1 MLESMWVWTL
11 ATGLISLILYLLGT
25 WTQDH
30 FSKKN
35 VPHLKPVPFF
45 GNVGPL
51 ALRMVSFPEFVL
63 DLYNRF
69 KGHKYGGV
77 YEFFNPVFV
86 LRDPELIKMVTVKDF
101 EHFLDRRS
109 PLSEEAEPLFGKGL
123 FNLKGQRWKDMRS
136 TLSPAFTSS
145 KMKSMFVLI
154 TECGKQL
161 TDFLEK
167 CINDKNMTIEG
178 CKIEREGNIL
188 AVEMKDLFT
197 RYTNDVIATSAFGIS
212 CDSLNNPRNEFY
224 ETGRYVTNFS
234 GIRAIIFL
242 GYFFSPKLMK
252 LLNMKLMSKT
262 LANFFR
268 SLVHNTI
275 STREEKGIVRPDMIH
290 LLMQAKKGTL
300 QGEDNGT
307 TNGKITKPK
316 WEDDDIT
323 AQVVQFL
330 LAGFD
335 TAATLLYFASH
346 LLAMHPDIQSRLQD
360 EIDQTLKE
368 DRGKLTYEAV
378 HGMKYLDMVVSET
391 LRLYP
396 PAVLVDRR
404 CVKQYTL
411 PAEPQCT
418 LNPGDCVY
426 IPIYALHH
434 DPDYFPDPEKF
445 DPERFSDENKG
456 NIKTCTYLPFGSG
469 PRNCIGSRFALMEA
483 KIALVQLLSRFN
495 LKVVPKTPIPIK
507 ITKKGLNMTVDGGF
521 WLGLEQRVKNSTTY
535 QTG

>member
-1 MLESMWVWTL
+1 MLESLWVWTL
-11 ATGLISLILYLLGT
+11 ATGLISIIGYLLGT
-25 WTQDH
+25 WTHDH

-45 GNVGPL
+45 GNMGSV
-51 ALRMVSFPEFVL
+51 AFRIVSLPESLV
-63 DLYNRF
+63 DWYNRL

-77 YEFFNPVFV
+77 YEFLNPIIL

-101 EHFLDRRS
+101 EHFVDRGVRI
-109 PLSEEAEPLFGKGL
+109 SEEVEPLFGKGL
-123 FNLKGQRWKDMRS
+123 FSLKGQRWKDMRS

-145 KMKSMFVLI
+145 KMKNMFVLI

-212 CDSLNNPRNEFY
+212 CDSLNHPGNEFY
-224 ETGRYVTNFS
+224 VLGRDFTNFS
-234 GIRAIIFL
+234 GIRAMKLF
-242 GYFFSPKLMK
+242 GYMFSPKVMK
-252 LLNMKLMSKT
+252 LLRIKL
-262 LANFFR
+262 LPDFVANFFR
-268 SLVHNTI
+268 SLVHGTM

-300 QGEDNGT
+300 QGDDNV
-307 TNGKITKPK
+307 TNNSKITKPK

-323 AQVVQFL
+323 AQVALFF

-335 TAATLLYFASH
+335 TASSLLSFASQ

-360 EIDQTLKE
+360 EIDQTLKV
-368 DRGKLTYEAV
+368 DGGNLTYEAV

-391 LRLYP
+391 LRIYP
-396 PAVLVDRR
+396 PIGILERR
-404 CVKQYTL
+404 CVQTYTL
-411 PAEPQCT
+411 PAEPHYT
-418 LNPGDCVY
+418 LNPGDFVY
-426 IPIYALHH
+426 IPVYALHH

-456 NIKTCTYLPFGSG
+456 SIKACTYLPFGSG

-495 LKVVPKTPIPIK
+495 LKVVPKTAIPIK
-507 ITKKGLNMTVDGGF
+507 ITKGSFNMTIDGGF
-521 WLGLEQRVKNSTTY
+521 WIGLEQRVKSET
-535 QTG
+535 Q

>member
-1 MLESMWVWTL
+1 MLESLWVWTL
-11 ATGLISLILYLLGT
+11 ATGLISIIVYLLGT
-25 WTQDH
+25 WTHDH

-45 GNVGPL
+45 GNMGPV
-51 ALRMVSFPEFVL
+51 ALRTASFPEILV
-63 DLYNRF
+63 DWYNRLN
-69 KGHKYGGV
+69 GHKYGGV
-77 YEFFNPVFV
+77 YEFLNPIIL
-86 LRDPELIKMVTVKDF
+86 LRDPELIKMMTVKDF
-101 EHFLDRRS
+101 EHFLDRGV
-109 PLSEEAEPLFGKGL
+109 PISEEDEPLFGKGL
-123 FNLKGQRWKDMRS
+123 FSLKGQRWKDMRS

-145 KMKSMFVLI
+145 KMKNMFVLI
-154 TECGKQL
+154 KECGKQL

-167 CINDKNMTIEG
+167 CIKDRNMTIEG

-188 AVEMKDLFT
+188 AVEMKDFFT

-212 CDSLNNPRNEFY
+212 CDSLSHPGNEFY
-224 ETGRYVTNFS
+224 LLGRDVTDFS
-234 GIRAIIFL
+234 GLRAMKLF
-242 GYFFSPKLMK
+242 GYMFSPKLMK
-252 LLNMKLMSKT
+252 LLRIKFLPDSV
-262 LANFFR
+262 ANFFR
-268 SLVHNTI
+268 SLVHSTM

-300 QGEDNGT
+300 QGDDNGT
-307 TNGKITKPK
+307 NNGKNTKPK

-360 EIDQTLKE
+360 EIDQTLKV
-368 DRGKLTYEAV
+368 DGGNLTYEAV

-396 PAVLVDRR
+396 SVVMVDRR
-404 CVKQYTL
+404 CVKTYTL
-411 PAEPQCT
+411 PAEPHCT
-418 LNPGDCVY
+418 LKPGDSVY

-456 NIKTCTYLPFGSG
+456 NIKACTYLPFGSG

-483 KIALVQLLSRFN
+483 KIALVQLLSHFN
-495 LKVVPKTPIPIK
+495 LKVVPKTAIPIK
-507 ITKKGLNMTVDGGF
+507 ITRSSFNMTIEGGF
-521 WLGLEQRVKNSTTY
+521 WIGLEQRVKSET
-535 QTG
+535 Q